1 MKKLIWFIFWGL
13 RSFFSIAQMDS
24 SSIPSSP
31 DKNKIEGIDTVHIRS
46 ESNLITLTDE
56 HLSFSE
62 KQLSSL
68 ILPNSL
74 SDPIQLLKF
83 LPGISNSQEMNSGL
97 YVRGGTAH
105 STSIYWN
112 DVPIPNLSH
121 SFGLL
126 SVFNTNTVG
135 SMDYFN
141 STVSGFYGN
150 RGASYFKFSGRSHEL
165 EKLKVDLNFNLISS
179 DIFMSVPIV
188 KRKLVFST
196 SLRKSILSS
205 VYNNNLIPVFSDF
218 LDHFSQL
225 HWSINSKNS
234 LNASLIQIS
243 DNRSPIEFDGLIDFK
258 DSNKYHFQSISIRHE
273 YKISEDFKWTN
284 SFFTNSFKNSF
295 NSESY
300 EFLSMD
306 SKQSEENFKS
316 VLTTTRFRTIHRL
329 GIEWS
334 RSNLVN
340 KTKEFNDS
348 IIGVQQLTY
357 LSGFWDIHFQSDRW
371 SIDANGRNTYW
382 KNGASVIY
390 PEYRLGAKYLLN
402 NKFNLYSNF
411 NTFLNFKHVLSA
423 NLLSSSQDYTFYSNE
438 SILPSLTQEGLFGI
452 NWKTSRVNLKSNVY
466 YRRMNGIMD
475 FVELYSNDFY
485 FNSNIQS
492 GIGRSVGI
500 ESIMSGK
507 IGKNMELFI
516 SYTLNQTKVKND
528 FIEGGSWYSPN
539 WDRPQI
545 LHITLSQNMS
555 KGKWVMNFDLQSGR
569 PITRPLFLAFFS
581 GVGTPVYSK
590 RNSFRLPLYHRMDLG
605 YQFKPLRSKRFT
617 QSFGLYIYNIYVH
630 QNVYSMMFV
639 YDYIERGYKSH
650 YFTAFPFL
658 PTINYKI
665 SMNDLFP
672 KNRTVLN

>member
-1 MKKLIWFIFWGL
+1 MKKLIWFVFLGVQSYL
-13 RSFFSIAQMDS
+13 SKAQVDS
-24 SSIPSSP
+24 SKIKSSP

-46 ESNLITLTDE
+46 ESNLVTLGDD
-56 HLSFSE
+56 HLYFSE
-62 KQLSSL
+62 KQLSSI

-74 SDPIQLLKF
+74 SDPIQFLKF

-126 SVFNTNTVG
+126 SIFNTNTVG
-135 SMDYFN
+135 SIDYFN

-150 RGASYFKFSGRSHEL
+150 RGASYFKFSGRSHEF

-179 DIFMSVPIV
+179 DIFMSVPLV

-205 VYNNNLIPVFSDF
+205 VYNNNIVPVFSDF

-234 LNASLIQIS
+234 LTAAIIQIS

-258 DSNKYHFQSISIRHE
+258 DSNKYNFQSISFRHE
-273 YKISEDFKWTN
+273 NKISNSLKWTN
-284 SFFTNSFKNSF
+284 LFFTNSFINSF
-295 NSESY
+295 YSKSY
-300 EFLSMD
+300 DFLSMD

-316 VLTTTRFRTIHRL
+316 VLSINIFRTIQRL

-348 IIGVQQLTY
+348 IRRVQQITC
-357 LSGFWDIHFQSDRW
+357 LSGFWDIQYQSARW
-371 SIDANGRNTYW
+371 AIDANGRITYC
-382 KNGASVIY
+382 KNGASIIY
-390 PEYRLGAKYLLN
+390 PEFRLGTKYLLN

-438 SILPSLTQEGLFGI
+438 SILPSLTQEGIVGI
-452 NWKTSRVNLKSNVY
+452 NWKTSKINLKSNVY
-466 YRRMNGIMD
+466 YRRMNNIMD
-475 FVELYSNDFY
+475 FVDLYSNNFY
-485 FNSNIQS
+485 FNSNIKS
-492 GIGRSVGI
+492 GIGRSVGL
-500 ESIMSGK
+500 ESILSSR
-507 IGKNMELFI
+507 ISKNLELFI

-528 FIEGGSWYSPN
+528 FIDGGSWYSPN

-555 KGKWVMNFDLQSGR
+555 KGKWIVNFDLQSGR
-569 PITRPLFLAFFS
+569 PITRPLFLAFFT

-605 YQFKPLRSKRFT
+605 YQFKPIRSKRFT
-617 QSFGLYIYNIYVH
+617 QLLGVYIYNIYLH

-639 YDYIERGYKSH
+639 YDYVERGYKSH
-650 YFTAFPFL
+650 YITAFPFL
-658 PTINYKI
+658 PTMNYKI
-665 SMNDLFP
+665 S
-672 KNRTVLN
+672 LN